1 MATTHLSEENLSR
14 LLCEEECG
22 SIPDPEL
29 YCHFSVVT
37 ASSQEQLIRAPRCS
51 AVRLA
56 VAQWQCASEISALSL
71 CLPLQNLASQGAGMC
86 IVSHTCWTN
95 ACSLSVAIH
104 IKMPRKRCFL
114 QCHSF
119 FELLTVLSFVML
131 CLQSSRSSFSP
142 PFLPYCHRDDLSC

>member
-56 VAQWQCASEISALSL
+56 VAQ
-71 CLPLQNLASQGAGMC
+71 
-86 IVSHTCWTN
+86 
-95 ACSLSVAIH
+95 
-104 IKMPRKRCFL
+104 
-114 QCHSF
+114 
-119 FELLTVLSFVML
+119 
-131 CLQSSRSSFSP
+131 
-142 PFLPYCHRDDLSC
+142 